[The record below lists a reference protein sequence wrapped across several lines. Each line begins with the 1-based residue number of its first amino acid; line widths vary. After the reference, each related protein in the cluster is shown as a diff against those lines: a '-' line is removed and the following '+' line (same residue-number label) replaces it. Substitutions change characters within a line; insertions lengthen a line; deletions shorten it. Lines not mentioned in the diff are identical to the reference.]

1 MLTAPRLIER
11 HTGII
16 DLVIPNKANAL
27 SYSVGSGNTLDNTF
41 AGSTF
46 MFTVTMGGSFRSP
59 TLKRNKKNRVEESNL
74 GLTRLAVDLGDYA
87 SASIPGDGATSYFR
101 VSEIDHVG
109 NTGPEGP
116 ILVVPPPGFF
126 SFGRKV
132 LPLFGTAPNV
142 AAGPTFIPPVGAMN
156 FVLPKFTDNITI
168 NNDSAADSL
177 WVSFSPGMQELEIK
191 FGERAFFT
199 ETGISQV
206 FLRGDGATVPF
217 RAVFT
222 LVNGLLA

>member
-1 MLTAPRLIER
+1 MLTAPRLVER

-27 SYSVGSGNTLDNTF
+27 FYSVGSGNTLDNTF

-87 SASIPGDGATSYFR
+87 SANIPGDGATSYFR

-132 LPLFGTAPNV
+132 LPLSGTAPNV
-142 AAGPTFIPPVGAMN
+142 ASGPTFISPVGAMN
-156 FVLPKFTDNITI
+156 FVLPKFADNVFI
-168 NNDSAADSL
+168 NNDSAGDSL
-177 WVSFSPGMQELEIK
+177 WVAFSPGMQELEIK
-191 FGERAFFT
+191 FGERVIFT